1 MTDTVSP
8 NGRSGAET
16 SALAD
21 LISVFKHSG
30 TVASLVTIPTIGL
43 NAYITSQLQ
52 PLLDTAQV
60 LALTAPLCLSAT
72 VIAFLAF
79 GGWFKHR
86 NGLDGL
92 VPLAVAMVVPYAI
105 AYGFGLVEMY
115 TDVYAG
121 QDLGWQAYHPFMI
134 VMRIPI
140 SILAY
145 YFTAYGFQH
154 TITSVFFG
162 CALAWFFRRQ
172 LARIERAAQ

>member
-60 LALTAPLCLSAT
+60 LALTAPLCLSAS

-79 GGWFKHR
+79 GGWFKR
-86 NGLDGL
+86 DGIDAL
-92 VPLAVAMVVPYAI
+92 YPVVVAMVVPYAI
-105 AYGFGLVEMY
+105 AYAFGLVGEF
-115 TDVYAG
+115 TDIYAG
-121 QDLGWQAYHPFMI
+121 REAGWQAYTPFMI
-134 VMRIPI
+134 LMRIPLG
-140 SILAY
+140 ILAY
-145 YFTAYGFQH
+145 YFTAYGVQH

>member
-1 MTDTVSP
+1 MPARVKAVP
-8 NGRSGAET
+8 HPAAKKR
-16 SALAD
+16 
-21 LISVFKHSG
+21 
-30 TVASLVTIPTIGL
+30 GL
-43 NAYITSQLQ
+43 PAFTWGYNARAGLG
-52 PLLDTAQV
+52 LGHTAQV

-92 VPLAVAMVVPYAI
+92 VPFAVAMVVPYAI

-121 QDLGWQAYHPFMI
+121 RDLGWQAYHPFMI

-162 CALAWFFRRQ
+162 IR
-172 LARIERAAQ
+172 